1 MSVLQL
7 QIGDIACAVLQEGSA
22 FMDRATLAER
32 YPNATPAEVEA
43 ALGEGEPSGSLNL
56 LLVNSG
62 GERILADVG
71 FGDSGLPGMGG
82 TLRGLAQ
89 MGLSPADIDC
99 IFITH
104 FHGDHIAGL
113 CHADGTPV
121 YANARY
127 ITLQAEWDEWM
138 GRWSAS
144 DAPLDHLLQER
155 FRGLQ
160 HRFTFINAG
169 DEIAPGVTAV
179 DLAGHTLGHA
189 GLLVESKGQRLLHVV
204 DLLHQAF
211 QLRHLDWH
219 FGFDSDGAMA
229 VDTRKRVLAQ
239 CADEG
244 ILTLFYHLEFPG
256 LGTVT
261 RDGEGYAFEP
271 ADSV

>member
-1 MSVLQL
+1 MSVYQL
-7 QIGDIACAVLQEGSA
+7 KIGEIDCAILQEGSA
-22 FMDRATLAER
+22 FMDRATIAQR
-32 YPNATPAEVEA
+32 YPTATPAEVEA

-56 LLVNSG
+56 LLIKSG

-71 FGDSGLPGMGG
+71 FGEGTVPGMGG
-82 TLRGLAQ
+82 TLRGLRQ
-89 MGLSPADIDC
+89 MGLSPDDIDC

-113 CHADGTPV
+113 CHADGSPV

-127 ITLQAEWDEWM
+127 ITLQAEWDEWI

-144 DAPLDHLLQER
+144 GTMGDQAMLDL
-155 FRGLQ
+155 FGGLQ
-160 HRFTFINAG
+160 DRFTFINAG
-169 DEIAPGVTAV
+169 DDIAPGVTAL

-189 GLLVESKGQRLLHVV
+189 GLLVESNGERLLHVV

-256 LGTVT
+256 LGTVK
-261 RDGEGYAFEP
+261 RDGDGYAFEL
-271 ADSV
+271 AGG